1 MSTSVVKPVVKPV
14 ATSPYSTYPLP
25 KLLTLWKQGELTET
39 QMVGHL
45 LQHQL
50 DQEQRIL
57 HLEKTL
63 VATYRSVVEPVRT

>member
-1 MSTSVVKPVVKPV
+1 MSISVTKPV

-25 KLLTLWKQGELTET
+25 KLLTLWKQGELTEA

-57 HLEKTL
+57 HLEKAV
-63 VATYRSVVEPVRT
+63 VATSRTDVDPARP